1 MAKNNYGLKDSFNAT
16 VILESVISNLKE
28 YPDVVEEAQKE
39 LAIIKAEEAKRNSSI
54 QN

>member
-1 MAKNNYGLKDSFNAT
+1 LIANF
-16 VILESVISNLKE
+16 KE

-39 LAIIKAEEAKRNSSI
+39 LAMIKAEEAKRNSSI